1 MKMASD
7 PLTSDYMLGRRS
19 AERGCVRLPDQG
31 SDWLAGY
38 DSVFNGSHI
47 IGKPENKE
55 EQPVSVQHLENAR
68 EIISGGRQ
76 TTHGKPERSFE
87 HIAKRWSLTVG
98 TDITPRQVAL
108 MMADL
113 KLVRLLEGV
122 TTEGADDHIV
132 DMIGYIALA
141 SEL

>member
-7 PLTSDYMLGRRS
+7 PITSHYTLGRRA
-19 AERGCVRLPDQG
+19 AERGCVRLPDQ
-31 SDWLAGY
+31 SRDWLAGY

-47 IGKPENKE
+47 ISKTENKE

-98 TDITPRQVAL
+98 TEITPRQVAL
-108 MMADL
+108 MMSDL

-122 TTEGADDHIV
+122 TTEGSEDHIV